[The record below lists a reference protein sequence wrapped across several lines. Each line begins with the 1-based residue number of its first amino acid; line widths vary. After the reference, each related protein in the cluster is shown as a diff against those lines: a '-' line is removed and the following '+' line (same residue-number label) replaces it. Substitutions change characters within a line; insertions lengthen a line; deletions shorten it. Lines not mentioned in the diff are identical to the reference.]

1 MADFKIRIEDHS
13 GDVLRKL
20 EQNKVKVLEA
30 CGQTARRETD
40 SGTENSLREFRR
52 ELLRYM
58 MMAFFGQT
66 SAQVPQPTQASSSR
80 TQVLAA
86 RSTVS
91 APAGHLRAQ
100 IVQ

>member
-1 MADFKIRIEDHS
+1 MGRAREGMGHS
-13 GDVLRKL
+13 LSRLIFTGRGTLLK
-20 EQNKVKVLEA
+20 A

-86 RSTVS
+86 RSSVS